1 MNNKLFVVSSG
12 ILALGLLLSTG
23 EAEARRFDRYNYK
36 KPSRAVPEL
45 SVKHAAVPGAFLLAG
60 VAAIAGRRRKQQK

>member
-1 MNNKLFVVSSG
+1 MNNKPFVVSSG
-12 ILALGLLLSTG
+12 ILALSLLLSTG
-23 EAEARRFDRYNYK
+23 EAEARKPHHYK

-60 VAAIAGRRRKQQK
+60 VAVIAGRRRKQQT

>member
-23 EAEARRFDRYNYK
+23 DADARPHDHHK

-60 VAAIAGRRRKQQK
+60 VAVIAGRRRKQQQQK